1 MDGMN
6 SRIKELRAQLNLTQQ
21 AFADRLQISRGNI
34 AAYEV
39 GKNLPGDAVVSL
51 ICREF
56 NVRREWLETGEG
68 DMFAQPDEFS
78 LDDFLR
84 EHGADALEVQ
94 LMKAYFELDPDIR
107 HRIVEQFKEN
117 LRREQQQNR
126 VADAEEEYI
135 KSNSRNARNADSTA
149 SNTTEGV
156 G

>member
-1 MDGMN
+1 MTGEQVRILRKKLGM
-6 SRIKELRAQLNLTQQ
+6 TQQ
-21 AFADRLQISRGNI
+21 EFADRIGIKRNTI
-34 AAYEV
+34 ANYEV
-39 GKNLPGDAVVSL
+39 GRNDPVDSVSAL

-84 EHGADALEVQ
+84 EHGADALEVE
-94 LMKAYFELDPDIR
+94 LMKAYFELDPDMR

-117 LRREQQQNR
+117 LKREQQQNR